1 MQGHSRDRVT
11 QHRMPFI
18 TLCYTHCYGRPAE
31 LMYKSALHK
40 LMQTAESRLQAMWVQ
55 FAPSATVAQPES
67 WQMYK
72 LGQPVSPLDVV
83 YNGSH
88 SLHVVS
94 DEGIS
99 VRGVGDGSW
108 EQLNIR

>member
-1 MQGHSRDRVT
+1 
-11 QHRMPFI
+11 
-18 TLCYTHCYGRPAE
+18 
-31 LMYKSALHK
+31 
-40 LMQTAESRLQAMWVQ
+40 MWVQ
-55 FAPSATVAQPES
+55 FAPSSHVADPES

-83 YNGSH
+83 YNGSR

-99 VRGVGDGSW
+99 VKGAGKASW
-108 EQLNIR
+108 EQLNIRSLPSCHALCWYQSLTYLFIKTLDLLWIACECCRQWQSLCTNCEMREC